1 MNVEIA
7 ERLAKRRREAG
18 FSQEELAARLS
29 VSRQAVSKWERSES
43 SPDTDNLIA
52 LAKIYG
58 VSLDDLL
65 YVDEAIAED
74 VSYEAVDRGAAVPTD
89 AAAGTV
95 SKEASKGNRVAA
107 ALEDALFGQIADAV
121 GGANSGSA
129 AGAAGVGGAA
139 STTPPPADAAGRSTS
154 GAQAAGS
161 SKEKAGKDEYVHI
174 GPAGIHVEDGKD
186 SVHISWREGIH
197 VSSSEGDEV
206 HVGWRGIHVTD
217 PEGNTQV
224 GGKWARDKNDGW
236 TCDSDGKWTNT
247 NTNNDA
253 ANTNATTNNDANTTT
268 PNATS
273 SSAPNCAPDFD
284 GVVVEGEHFDTWHDA
299 HAKYAHGWN
308 KASAYYAFPFPIL
321 ATLVYLF
328 LGIGFGLWGIGL
340 LVFLS
345 IPLYYLLVSLF
356 RSRKLAPFLG
366 GLYSLGATAWFLCMA
381 FIQNAPHP
389 AWVIFL
395 TIPLVEWLIWSIS
408 HRRRRTM
415 QDSDIIDVDPMVK

>member
-74 VSYEAVDRGAAVPTD
+74 VNYEAVDRGAAVP
-89 AAAGTV
+89 AATAGAASGAVLKEV
-95 SKEASKGNRVAA
+95 SKEDQVAE

-121 GGANSGSA
+121 GSANPNSAEA
-129 AGAAGVGGAA
+129 AGAANPGN
-139 STTPPPADAAGRSTS
+139 ADAADASPS
-154 GAQAAGS
+154 GAQASGGS
-161 SKEKAGKDEYVHI
+161 KGKAGKDYVHI
-174 GPAGIHVEDGKD
+174 GPAGIHVEDGED

-197 VSSSEGDEV
+197 VASSEGDEV

-217 PEGNTQV
+217 PEGNTRV
-224 GGKWARDKNDGW
+224 GGKWTRG
-236 TCDSDGKWTNT
+236 GG
-247 NTNNDA
+247 
-253 ANTNATTNNDANTTT
+253 TNATSSTNATS
-268 PNATS
+268 NATS

-284 GVVVEGEHFDTWHDA
+284 GVTIEGEHFDTWHEA

-321 ATLVYLF
+321 AILVYLF

-356 RSRKLAPFLG
+356 RS
-366 GLYSLGATAWFLCMA
+366 
-381 FIQNAPHP
+381 
-389 AWVIFL
+389 
-395 TIPLVEWLIWSIS
+395 
-408 HRRRRTM
+408 
-415 QDSDIIDVDPMVK
+415 